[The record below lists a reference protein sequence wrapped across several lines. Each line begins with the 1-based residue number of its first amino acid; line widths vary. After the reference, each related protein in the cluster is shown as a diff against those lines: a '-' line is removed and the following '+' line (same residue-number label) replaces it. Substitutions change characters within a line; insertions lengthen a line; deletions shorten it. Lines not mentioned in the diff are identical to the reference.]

1 MYIFIRQPEENLDIH
16 PYQLYEVYAKNG
28 ILNISYG
35 ETFSRI
41 FYLIKGYK
49 TTNRIQIL
57 SNTLF
62 VPVNLIDREQMS
74 YMFIT
79 SKFLSK
85 CLNIWT

>member
-49 TTNRIQIL
+49 TTNRIQTIL
-57 SNTLF
+57 SDPDNTDYQLHPGTIQHNTTQLF
-62 VPVNLIDREQMS
+62 SV
-74 YMFIT
+74 
-79 SKFLSK
+79 
-85 CLNIWT
+85 

>member
-62 VPVNLIDREQMS
+62 VPVNQKSTAVIPTVSSADKFTRW
-74 YMFIT
+74 MFD
-79 SKFLSK
+79 L
-85 CLNIWT
+85 